1 MGLKQT
7 MRIAH
12 AHYFFCHHVI
22 QTTHVTQQ
30 CNRCRVNIHPHLIHA
45 SMGNPFHM
53 NGEADRN
60 RVCDA
65 YEEWIASPNAA
76 SHKRIIERMIQR
88 VQEGKSIALYCH
100 CAPKRCHCETIREL
114 ALNP

>member
-1 MGLKQT
+1 MKIT
-7 MRIAH
+7 I
-12 AHYFFCHHVI
+12 HHIREAGVKADLHLYCGRSYI
-22 QTTHVTQQ
+22 PQGY
-30 CNRCRVNIHPHLIHA
+30 PHLIHA